1 MHPKLA
7 DIAQLWAQGV
17 ITEEIARRL
26 DMTKGSVCRLAR
38 DARLRGDPRFP
49 ARGRF
54 DMTKRKCVP
63 IAAPPPPK
71 TNPTLFDLKPGEC
84 KWPVRS
90 EGERG
95 DLHFFCADPRAPGS
109 PYCKEHTAL
118 GLNSTRGMGALMT
131 SLRPRI

>member
-63 IAAPPPPK
+63 IAAPPPK
-71 TNPTLFDLKPGEC
+71 TNPMLLDLKPGEC

-90 EGERG
+90 GEERG
-95 DLHFFCADPRAPGS
+95 EHYFCADPRLPGS
-109 PYCKEHTAL
+109 PYCKAHTTL
-118 GLNSTRGMGALMT
+118 GLNSMRGPT
-131 SLRPRI
+131 TFVRPRI

>member
-1 MHPKLA
+1 MSDRLA
-7 DIAQLWAQGV
+7 NIAELWAQGV

-63 IAAPPPPK
+63 ITPPVK
-71 TNPTLFDLKPGEC
+71 TNPIA
-84 KWPVRS
+84 VRPQ
-90 EGERG
+90 
-95 DLHFFCADPRAPGS
+95 AGS
-109 PYCKEHTAL
+109 VQVA
-118 GLNSTRGMGALMT
+118 GALRGRARRGALL
-131 SLRPRI
+131 LRRSASARLALLQDARWH

>member
-1 MHPKLA
+1 MHAKLA
-7 DIAQLWAQGV
+7 DIAELWAQGV

-49 ARGRF
+49 PRGRF
-54 DMTKRKCVP
+54 DMTKRKCAP
-63 IAAPPPPK
+63 IPIIK
-71 TNPTLFDLKPGEC
+71 INPMLIDLKPGQC

-95 DLHFFCADPRAPGS
+95 EEHHFCADPQAPSS
-109 PYCKEHTAL
+109 PYCKTHAAL
-118 GLNSTRGMGALMT
+118 GSNKLHGATRLTTWARA
-131 SLRPRI
+131 RP

>member
-1 MHPKLA
+1 MSDRLA
-7 DIAQLWAQGV
+7 NIAELWAQGV

-54 DMTKRKCVP
+54 DMTKRTRRSTPVP
-63 IAAPPPPK
+63 QAPK
-71 TNPTLFDLKPGEC
+71 TNPMLVDLKPNEC

-95 DLHFFCADPRAPGS
+95 DEHHFCADIRLPGS
-109 PYCKEHTAL
+109 PYCKDHAAL
-118 GLNSTRGMGALMT
+118 GVSGAWV
-131 SLRPRI
+131 RR

>member
-1 MHPKLA
+1 MHFKLD

-63 IAAPPPPK
+63 IPPPSPPPPPK
-71 TNPTLFDLKPGEC
+71 TNPMLLDLKPGEC

-90 EGERG
+90 GEERG
-95 DLHFFCADPRAPGS
+95 EHYFCAERQLPGG
-109 PYCKEHTAL
+109 PYCAEHEALATAPKHIRRDLL
-118 GLNSTRGMGALMT
+118 GART
-131 SLRPRI
+131 